1 MQGAVLGLT
10 AYIFGCKTCYNL
22 HGGNLMKGWK
32 DVNVFRIATIG
43 RNDMYVAARIL
54 LWKILK
60 QNN

>member
-1 MQGAVLGLT
+1 
-10 AYIFGCKTCYNL
+10 
-22 HGGNLMKGWK
+22 MKGWK